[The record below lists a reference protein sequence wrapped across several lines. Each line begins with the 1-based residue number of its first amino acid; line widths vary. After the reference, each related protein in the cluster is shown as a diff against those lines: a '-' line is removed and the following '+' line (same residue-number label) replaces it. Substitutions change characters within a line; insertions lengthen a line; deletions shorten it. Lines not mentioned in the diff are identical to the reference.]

1 MIKGPDCCHQA
12 SSINHSLIAF
22 LGRALLPVAASFAE
36 TGIVAGT
43 VLFVLIALANVYSN
57 ELLLWQSYATGH
69 TEMEEVSGAIGGR
82 AWRVSTAENPC
93 ALQSALEESLL
104 TGQCIKGPLR
114 SMCQF
119 S

>member
-1 MIKGPDCCHQA
+1 MLPIVVYDHRPRLLPT
-12 SSINHSLIAF
+12 SIMYQPFAHCLPA

-43 VLFVLIALANVYSN
+43 VLFVLIAVANVYSN

-93 ALQSALEESLL
+93 ALQSALRR
-104 TGQCIKGPLR
+104 GC
-114 SMCQF
+114 
-119 S
+119 